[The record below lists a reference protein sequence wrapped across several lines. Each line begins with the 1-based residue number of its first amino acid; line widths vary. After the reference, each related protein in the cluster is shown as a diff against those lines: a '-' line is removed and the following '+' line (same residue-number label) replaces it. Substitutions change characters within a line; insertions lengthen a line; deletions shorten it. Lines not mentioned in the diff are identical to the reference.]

1 LSLHSFISGK
11 IHHEEKLR
19 LFDFFL
25 HEEKNHSEEGKNEVE
40 KCKSRIFWRRS
51 LAHENKRAVKC
62 YHPQNKHIQKKSL
75 SFTSRIFCK
84 PEEDSPLSGG
94 SFPILVR
101 FVLLRRSSSSKKK
114 SCRHVLSNN
123 KSELFGVPFF
133 SERNPDENYIE

>member
-62 YHPQNKHIQKKSL
+62 YHPQSKRIKKKNLFPLLHVFSV
-75 SFTSRIFCK
+75 SRKKI
-84 PEEDSPLSGG
+84 PPLGGG

-101 FVLLRRSSSSKKK
+101 FVLLRRSTSSKKQK
-114 SCRHVLSNN
+114 FLPACNFEQKNIRFSDFIFFRN
-123 KSELFGVPFF
+123 KSG
-133 SERNPDENYIE
+133 